1 MKSKKSEHLFHPSL
15 LVILCPNVYIY
26 LMKLIGPFR
35 QIVTLADLPLRGKIN
50 DEQLQ
55 VIENGGVL
63 IHNNEIVNAGNFEEL
78 KELFLK
84 ENHESDIEVIDE
96 DVVLLPAFTDCHTH
110 ICFGGN
116 RAHDFA
122 MRNAGKTYLEIA
134 AAGGGIWSSVEH
146 TRKATEEELL
156 EELLQRVNY
165 LLSLGITTIEIKSGY
180 GLNERQELKMLR
192 VIRQAQGLTPATL
205 ISTCLAAHM
214 KPKDFVEDSDESKS
228 YLDYVLEEVLPK
240 VKEEN
245 LSSRV
250 DIFIEKSAFQPEE
263 SKIFLEKAKILGFDI
278 TVHADQFTPGSS
290 RVAVEVGAKSADHL
304 EATVDEDIAFLAA
317 SDTVAV
323 ALPGA
328 SLGLGEPFTPARK
341 LLDAGAILA
350 IASDW
355 NPGSAPMGNL
365 ITQAS
370 ILATYE
376 KLSTA
381 EVLAGITFRAAHALG
396 LEDRGKIISGK
407 KADFVAYK
415 TDNYQ
420 NVLYMQ
426 GSMSPCCVYING
438 KKY

>member
-1 MKSKKSEHLFHPSL
+1 
-15 LVILCPNVYIY
+15 
-26 LMKLIGPFR
+26 
-35 QIVTLADLPLRGKIN
+35 
-50 DEQLQ
+50 
-55 VIENGGVL
+55 
-63 IHNNEIVNAGNFEEL
+63 
-78 KELFLK
+78 
-84 ENHESDIEVIDE
+84 
-96 DVVLLPAFTDCHTH
+96 
-110 ICFGGN
+110 
-116 RAHDFA
+116 
-122 MRNAGKTYLEIA
+122 
-134 AAGGGIWSSVEH
+134 
-146 TRKATEEELL
+146 
-156 EELLQRVNY
+156 
-165 LLSLGITTIEIKSGY
+165 
-180 GLNERQELKMLR
+180 
-192 VIRQAQGLTPATL
+192 
-205 ISTCLAAHM
+205 
-214 KPKDFVEDSDESKS
+214 
-228 YLDYVLEEVLPK
+228 
-240 VKEEN
+240 
-245 LSSRV
+245 
-250 DIFIEKSAFQPEE
+250 
-263 SKIFLEKAKILGFDI
+263 
-278 TVHADQFTPGSS
+278 
-290 RVAVEVGAKSADHL
+290 DHL

-426 GSMSPCCVYING
+426 GSMSPCFVYING